1 VANARHDIGVVKEN
15 DMKNIKGEP
24 TLNAKQ
30 EAAQTTKP
38 SMGAA
43 MLRLMTSEEV
53 LQVSG
58 GRSGPSNRGAGH

>member
-1 VANARHDIGVVKEN
+1 
-15 DMKNIKGEP
+15 MKNIKGEP